1 MPTFCCPF
9 SVAYLYCCLN
19 NCCLLLWALYFAL
32 PFYLRC
38 HFLLPNFPVAQFSA
52 AHFPVAVFS
61 LVFSVFVISDSNF
74 ASPCFPTISVFVAE
88 FSRCPFSIFAF
99 FPLPLFH
106 TLILCC
112 PVFLPSHF
120 SLVIF
125 PIAEFSGCP
134 CFRCCFYLF
143 RGNVI
148 TFNSFITPCFSKFSE
163 IYSSTEY
170 HSDAVCIVLTD

>member
-1 MPTFCCPF
+1 MRCPFTYAAIFCCRIF
-9 SVAYLYCCLN
+9 R
-19 NCCLLLWALYFAL
+19 L
-32 PFYLRC
+32 PN
-38 HFLLPNFPVAQFSA
+38 FLLPIFRLPFFRWSFPFSLFQTVTLRCPVFLPSQFSLPNFLV
-52 AHFPVAVFS
+52 AHFP
-61 LVFSVFVISDSNF
+61 I
-74 ASPCFPTISVFVAE
+74 
-88 FSRCPFSIFAF
+88 AF

-120 SLVIF
+120 SLLIF

-134 CFRCCFYLF
+134 CFRCRFYLF

-148 TFNSFITPCFSKFSE
+148 TFNSFITPCFSKLSLFRGSVITFNSFITPCFSKLSE